1 VSLLN
6 VTVDASKLEAWASEL
21 SARGLKNAIRRAVDQ
36 SARAARK
43 VAFDVIARDIGVSKA
58 RIKAAVP
65 KVVATKAGDL
75 TARWTIS
82 KLRIGILN
90 TAGATVRRYGGLTAS
105 SHRITG
111 GGSASLNVAK
121 AFVVNANGGEFVA
134 FRKIGDRLP
143 LKAIYAETPATA
155 MGQDRAAAR
164 VTWQKAADAELAAR
178 LPREVQKQFYSERL
192 SASTP
197 DTSD

>member
-43 VAFDVIARDIGVSKA
+43 AAIDVIAKDIGVSKA
-58 RIKAAVP
+58 RIKVAVP

-75 TARWTIS
+75 SARWTIS

-105 SHRITG
+105 TNRLTG

-121 AFVVNANGGEFVA
+121 AFVVNANGGKFVA
-134 FRKIGDRLP
+134 FRKTGGRLP

-164 VTWQKAADAELAAR
+164 VAWQKVANAELAAR
-178 LPREVQKQFYSERL
+178 LPREIQKQFYSERL
-192 SASTP
+192 SAATV